1 MMLNIENEP
10 LQEQLLLTKV
20 QCEASADVQGLG
32 EVALR
37 HVWVDIFFKKLASY
51 FGIQCVKW
59 KSQPDK

>member
-20 QCEASADVQGLG
+20 QREASADIQGLK

-37 HVWVDIFFKKLASY
+37 HVWVDIVLKISIAFGNSVFK
-51 FGIQCVKW
+51 VKI
-59 KSQPDK
+59 SA